1 MIIIDYHLFSTSD
14 LGSLQQILID
24 QPNIP
29 KEEGKRI
36 FIVLGGLVWVGDP
49 TNSKRPCG

>member
-1 MIIIDYHLFSTSD
+1 MLILDYILSSDSD

-29 KEEGKRI
+29 KEEGKKI
-36 FIVLGGLVWVGDP
+36 CIVLRGLIWVGDP